1 MAFGQ
6 GMEMLSQRV
15 HTALA
20 TGPPSSFLTPL
31 LQHTCSQFRDAGE
44 PALGLSGSSSWMTV
58 PELCPSF
65 SVHRT
70 LSLFSPTV
78 ESTAL

>member
-31 LQHTCSQFRDAGE
+31 LQHSCSQFRDAGE
-44 PALGLSGSSSWMTV
+44 PALGLSGSSS
-58 PELCPSF
+58 S
-65 SVHRT
+65 
-70 LSLFSPTV
+70 
-78 ESTAL
+78 